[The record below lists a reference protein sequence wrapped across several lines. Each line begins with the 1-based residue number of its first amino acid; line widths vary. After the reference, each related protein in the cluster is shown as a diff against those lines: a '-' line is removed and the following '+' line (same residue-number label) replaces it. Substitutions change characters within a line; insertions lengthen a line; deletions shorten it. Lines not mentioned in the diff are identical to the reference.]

1 MRRACV
7 WALLALGCSAPP
19 AVEFAVFAPTVPAGS
34 TVHVAGSPAAWGG
47 WRPDGVALK
56 ADGGGWFRG
65 AAPAPEAGT
74 HEFKFTLGTWERE
87 AVKPNGF
94 KRDNSLVTVVGG
106 TVVVQDT
113 VWAWSDGAA
122 PNEVKGQLT
131 GRTDTLGLWAP
142 QGLLERL
149 VVCWVPPDTA
159 RISEVLVMHDG
170 RNLFDPVSAN
180 FGVDWGVDDTLMVWA
195 ERGEHV
201 LVVGVDCTEERS
213 TDYGVGPEG
222 LRYVGGLAEELVPR
236 VLARYG
242 VGAEVPVTVAGASMG
257 GLISAVAIREHPEVF
272 DGAICMSGAFTYRD
286 FSAPDAWRASGWPK
300 GLGPIWLDN
309 GTVGLEAQLEP
320 GIEAMAGLLAEQA
333 ANHTFQQ
340 YLEGRH
346 FEADWGERLGAA
358 LRWIQQ
364 HRTDAH

>member
-1 MRRACV
+1 M
-7 WALLALGCSAPP
+7 WGLLALGCSAPP
-19 AVEFAVFAPTVPAGS
+19 AVEFAVFAPTVPAGQ
-34 TVHVAGSPAAWGG
+34 TVYVAGSPADWGG
-47 WRPDGVALK
+47 WQPYGVALQP
-56 ADGGGWFRG
+56 AEGGWFRG
-65 AAPAPEAGT
+65 SAPAPDGT
-74 HEFKFTLGTWERE
+74 HEFKFTLGTWDRE

-94 KRDNSLVTVVGG
+94 KRENSLVTVVGG
-106 TVVVQDT
+106 AALVQDT

-122 PNEVKGQLT
+122 ANEVQGQLT
-131 GRTDTLGLWAP
+131 GRTDTLGMWAP
-142 QGLLERL
+142 EGLIERL

-170 RNLFDPVSAN
+170 RNLFDPASAN

-195 ERGEHV
+195 ERGEQV

-222 LRYVGGLAEELVPR
+222 LRYVRGLAEELVPR
-236 VLARYG
+236 VLERYG
-242 VGAEVPVTVAGASMG
+242 VGEEVPVTVAGASMG

-272 DGAICMSGAFTYRD
+272 DGAICMSGAFAYRD
-286 FSAPDAWRASGWPK
+286 FSAPDAWRAAGWPA

-320 GIEAMAGLLAEQA
+320 GIEAMAELLAEQE
-333 ANHTFQQ
+333 ANHTFVV
-340 YLEGRH
+340 YFEGRH
-346 FEADWGERLGAA
+346 FEADWGWRLGTA
-358 LRWIQQ
+358 LRWIQK